1 MGSTRVGPMTLSH
14 PRGGS
19 VGHACLCSTRAAEQI
34 MAMPAVYRRWTAK
47 QVRKLVDANPLHS
60 PRYELVDGELLV
72 TPAPRLVH
80 QEAVAVLLL
89 RLRAY
94 LTSERVGHALASP
107 SDVEL
112 EPEFLSQ
119 PDIFVMPLDD
129 WRRVHLERIV
139 RSLLLAVEVLSPSSA
154 GHDRVKK
161 RPAYQRNVPEY
172 WIVDLDAR
180 LVERWRPSDDR
191 PEILTHRLEW
201 SPPGARVPLDVDLTA
216 FFTEVLELP
225 AI

>member
-1 MGSTRVGPMTLSH
+1 
-14 PRGGS
+14 
-19 VGHACLCSTRAAEQI
+19 
-34 MAMPAVYRRWTAK
+34 MPAVHRRWTAK
-47 QVRKLVDANPLHS
+47 EVRRLVDANPLWT

-80 QEAVAVLLL
+80 QEAIAVLLL

-94 LTSERVGHALASP
+94 LELERVGHALASP

-112 EPEFLSQ
+112 EPEFLAQ
-119 PDIFVMPLDD
+119 PDIFVMPLDE

-139 RSLLLAVEVLSPSSA
+139 RSLSLAVEVVAPSSA

-161 RPAYQRNVPEY
+161 RPKYQRNVPEY

-180 LVERWRPSDDR
+180 LVERWRTGEDR
-191 PEILTHRLEW
+191 PEVLTASLEW
-201 SPPGARVPLDVDLTA
+201 RPDGATSPFVLDVER
-216 FFTEVLELP
+216 FFETVFDDR
-225 AI
+225 

>member
-1 MGSTRVGPMTLSH
+1 
-14 PRGGS
+14 
-19 VGHACLCSTRAAEQI
+19 
-34 MAMPAVYRRWTAK
+34 MAMPAVHRRWKAK
-47 QVRKLVDANPLHS
+47 EVRALIDANPLWT

-80 QEAVAVLLL
+80 QEAIAVLLL

-94 LTSERVGHALASP
+94 LASERVGHALASP

-119 PDIFVMPLDD
+119 PDIFVMPLDE

-139 RSLLLAVEVLSPSSA
+139 RRLLLAVEVLSPSSA

-161 RPAYQRNVPEY
+161 RPKYQRNVPEY

-180 LVERWRPSDDR
+180 LFERWRPSDDR
-191 PEILTHRLEW
+191 PEILTQNLEW
-201 SPPGARVPLDVDLTA
+201 RPPGSRNPLAIDLTA
-216 FFTEVLELP
+216 YFTEVLELP
-225 AI
+225 AT

>member
-1 MGSTRVGPMTLSH
+1 
-14 PRGGS
+14 
-19 VGHACLCSTRAAEQI
+19 
-34 MAMPAVYRRWTAK
+34 MAMPAVHRRWKAK
-47 QVRKLVDANPLHS
+47 EVRALIDANPMQT

-80 QEAVAVLLL
+80 QEAIAVLFL

-94 LTSERVGHALASP
+94 LASEPVGHALASP

-119 PDIFVMPLDD
+119 PDIFVMPLDE

-139 RSLLLAVEVLSPSSA
+139 RSLLLVVEVLSPSSA

-161 RPAYQRNVPEY
+161 RPKYQKNVPEY

-180 LVERWRPSDDR
+180 LIQRWRPSDDR
-191 PEILTHRLEW
+191 PEILTQSLEW
-201 SPPGARVPLDVDLTA
+201 RPPGSRDPLAIDLTA
-216 FFTEVLELP
+216 YFTEVLELP
-225 AI
+225 AS

>member
-1 MGSTRVGPMTLSH
+1 
-14 PRGGS
+14 
-19 VGHACLCSTRAAEQI
+19 
-34 MAMPAVYRRWTAK
+34 MAMPAVHRRWTATE
-47 QVRKLVDANPLHS
+47 VRKLVDANPLWT

-80 QEAVAVLLL
+80 QEAIAVLLL
-89 RLRAY
+89 RLRGY
-94 LTSERVGHALASP
+94 LASEPVGHALASP

-112 EPEFLSQ
+112 EAEFLSQ
-119 PDIFVMPLDD
+119 PDIFVMPLHE

-139 RSLLLAVEVLSPSSA
+139 HSLLLTVEVLSPSSA

-172 WIVDLDAR
+172 WIVDLEAR

-191 PEILTHRLEW
+191 PEVLTQKLEW
-201 SPPGARVPLDVDLTA
+201 RPPGSRVPLAIDLTA
-216 FFTEVLELP
+216 YFTEVLELP
-225 AI
+225 GT